1 MTLTLLL
8 ALSAAPQPK
17 LQPVGDQQAVRIT
30 LEKLQTLGDRLSQ
43 RQASSRDLAEQER
56 QMVGTLADLQFA
68 LDEAK
73 RATRLA
79 SQRVRDT
86 EEQLDELESQ
96 SIGLQRTTRRA
107 RQQAQRALG
116 LLLRANHVGM
126 DKPVFRALER
136 QRVARGHGALAP
148 RPSQRPSA
156 QSQPSR
162 ARAAAQ

>member
-86 EEQLDELESQ
+86 EDNST
-96 SIGLQRTTRRA
+96 SSRPVDRSAAHDAA
-107 RQQAQRALG
+107 RPAA
-116 LLLRANHVGM
+116 
-126 DKPVFRALER
+126 
-136 QRVARGHGALAP
+136 
-148 RPSQRPSA
+148 SSA
-156 QSQPSR
+156 S
-162 ARAAAQ
+162 ARAAASSEPCRHG